1 MTISLRHCV
10 REAQHGNHEAVLFLL
25 HEFEPLIR
33 KYVKKYYMYYES
45 LEEAISTADH
55 AIVDCIFTFDLNKQ
69 DNPKDY
75 KTNNVQRRLLAAVHN
90 AFEYESYRK
99 QCYLKRVQ
107 KNIVESDIVTD
118 FPYNWAAPEEET
130 PEHCLLKKDR
140 KEQVWKALNRLNET
154 QRTLI
159 VAHYIHNQTY
169 DYISK
174 KYGIEKSKVR
184 RIIKRG
190 LNVLRCLLE

>member
-55 AIVDCIFTFDLNKQ
+55 AIVNCIFTFDLNKQ

-75 KTNNVQRRLLAAVHN
+75 KTNNVHGDCWQLYTTLLN
-90 AFEYESYRK
+90 M
-99 QCYLKRVQ
+99 
-107 KNIVESDIVTD
+107 
-118 FPYNWAAPEEET
+118 
-130 PEHCLLKKDR
+130 
-140 KEQVWKALNRLNET
+140 KAIGN
-154 QRTLI
+154 
-159 VAHYIHNQTY
+159 
-169 DYISK
+169 
-174 KYGIEKSKVR
+174 
-184 RIIKRG
+184 
-190 LNVLRCLLE
+190 NVI

>member
-1 MTISLRHCV
+1 M
-10 REAQHGNHEAVLFLL
+10 LL
-25 HEFEPLIR
+25 I
-33 KYVKKYYMYYES
+33 ES
-45 LEEAISTADH
+45 IYT
-55 AIVDCIFTFDLNKQ
+55 K
-69 DNPKDY
+69 
-75 KTNNVQRRLLAAVHN
+75 LLTHP
-90 AFEYESYRK
+90 
-99 QCYLKRVQ
+99 
-107 KNIVESDIVTD
+107 IVTD
-118 FPYNWAAPEEET
+118 FPHNWAAPEEET
-130 PEHCLLKKDR
+130 PEHCLLKQEK

>member
-1 MTISLRHCV
+1 MTIPLRHCV
-10 REAQHGNHEAVLFLL
+10 REAQHGNHEAILFLL
-25 HEFEPLIR
+25 REFEPLIR
-33 KYVKKYYMYYES
+33 KYVKRYYVYYDS
-45 LEEAISTADH
+45 LEEAISTAQH
-55 AIVDCIFTFDLNKQ
+55 AVVTCVFAFDLTKA
-69 DNPKDY
+69 DY
-75 KTNNVQRRLLAAVHN
+75 IQRKILAAVHN

-99 QCYLKRVQ
+99 QCYWKRVQ
-107 KNIVESDIVTD
+107 KSIVESDIVTD
-118 FPYNWAAPEEET
+118 FPHNWAAPEEET
-130 PEHCLLKKDR
+130 PEHCLLKREK
-140 KEQVWKALNRLNET
+140 KEQVWKALNKLNET

>member
-1 MTISLRHCV
+1 MQDIFSRCIDINCRV
-10 REAQHGNHEAVLFLL
+10 G
-25 HEFEPLIR
+25 
-33 KYVKKYYMYYES
+33 S
-45 LEEAISTADH
+45 LE
-55 AIVDCIFTFDLNKQ
+55 KQ
-69 DNPKDY
+69 GQLHKG
-75 KTNNVQRRLLAAVHN
+75 
-90 AFEYESYRK
+90 
-99 QCYLKRVQ
+99 
-107 KNIVESDIVTD
+107 

-140 KEQVWKALNRLNET
+140 KEQVWKALNKLNET

>member
-1 MTISLRHCV
+1 MNLR
-10 REAQHGNHEAVLFLL
+10 
-25 HEFEPLIR
+25 
-33 KYVKKYYMYYES
+33 
-45 LEEAISTADH
+45 
-55 AIVDCIFTFDLNKQ
+55 
-69 DNPKDY
+69 
-75 KTNNVQRRLLAAVHN
+75 
-90 AFEYESYRK
+90 
-99 QCYLKRVQ
+99 
-107 KNIVESDIVTD
+107 KNLDT
-118 FPYNWAAPEEET
+118 T
-130 PEHCLLKKDR
+130 
-140 KEQVWKALNRLNET
+140 VWKALNRLNET

>member
-1 MTISLRHCV
+1 MTIPLRHCV
-10 REAQHGNHEAVLFLL
+10 REAQHGNREAVLFLL
-25 HEFEPLIR
+25 REFEPLIR
-33 KYVKKYYMYYES
+33 KYVKRYYVYYDS
-45 LEEAISTADH
+45 LEEAISTAQH
-55 AIVDCIFTFDLNKQ
+55 AVVTCVFAFDLTKA
-69 DNPKDY
+69 DY
-75 KTNNVQRRLLAAVHN
+75 IQRKILAAVHN

-99 QCYLKRVQ
+99 QCYWKRVQ
-107 KNIVESDIVTD
+107 KNIIESDIVTD

-130 PEHCLLKKDR
+130 PEHCLLKQEK